1 MMFDQQL
8 LSQVQEFI
16 QVEVVGK
23 SRYYDVNELFPERLW
38 TMLTQDIGIF
48 RLLVDYPDAK
58 KGFRTF
64 LEVIRLLSKEFPSL
78 ASIAYTHGIYV
89 IQLLQEFG
97 TEAQKNRYLKDFVSC
112 KRMGAF
118 AFSEKDINIEQQSL
132 QTVAE
137 ETDEGW
143 LVTGMKHKIA
153 NISVADVLFVLA
165 KTIDKQGRKRTGIF
179 IIELPHVGV
188 KIGPSVDK
196 LGLRAMPLAPVELES
211 VLVEPEQLLGDVLE
225 GLSQWSRIRLRM
237 WSAISAQ
244 SIGIAE
250 GAFQNGIACSQV
262 KRNFG
267 KRPIDVEINQFKFSD
282 LKAKL
287 ISSEAYYKDCL
298 EAEVIEERCVSILKL
313 LTSEMAITISEEVLR
328 ITGAY
333 SFLGNHDMERF
344 VRDAEVASTY
354 GGSSDSIRKKI
365 AKVWL

>member
-1 MMFDQQL
+1 MLFDQKL
-8 LSQVQEFI
+8 LNQVQEFI
-16 QVEVVGK
+16 QVEVAGK

-38 TMLTQDIGIF
+38 IILGQEIGIF
-48 RLLVDYPDAK
+48 HLLVDYPDAK

-64 LEVIRLLSKEFPSL
+64 LEIVRILSKEFPSL
-78 ASIAYTHGIYV
+78 ASIAYTHGIYA

-97 TEAQKNRYLKDFVSC
+97 TEAQKQRYLDDLVNCRK
-112 KRMGAF
+112 MGAF
-118 AFSEKDINIEQQSL
+118 AFSEKDINIENQPL
-132 QTVAE
+132 ETTAE
-137 ETDEGW
+137 KLEQGW
-143 LVTGMKHKIA
+143 LVSGRKHKIA
-153 NISVADVLFVLA
+153 NVTMADVLFVLA
-165 KTIDKQGRKRTGIF
+165 RTIDKQGRKRSGVF
-179 IIELPHVGV
+179 IIELPHIGV

-196 LGLRAMPLAPVELES
+196 MGLRAMPLAPIQILDVRVRDED
-211 VLVEPEQLLGDVLE
+211 LLGGELE
-225 GLSQWSRIRLRM
+225 GLQQWSRIRLRM

-250 GAFQNGIACSQV
+250 GAFQSGIACSQV

-282 LKAKL
+282 LNAKL
-287 ISSEAYYKDCL
+287 ISCEAYYDECL
-298 EAEVIEERCVSILKL
+298 KAEVIEEWRVSILKL
-313 LTSEMAITISEEVLR
+313 LTSEMARAVSEEVLR

-344 VRDAEVASTY
+344 VLDAEVASTY